1 MNLQTFFPPLWE
13 EFSSLI
19 TGRLSD
25 NYQCWVNRSPSF
37 PTLGHP
43 GGCHESIHLCHTPG
57 LQWQMSLWPFFF
69 GSCLG
74 SFLSVDLTRS
84 GPAVLISHCVDF
96 AGSALGAPED
106 GCLHHLFRS
115 AQGTCK
121 SIAHARGGLSLGGSK
136 HASDAMET
144 QWLFHRKIFILLQF
158 SFPSCTSSIWGYF
171 SFASWYWVCW
181 WWMLL
186 LFVSFLSCPQIS
198 VFHHCFGRIF
208 SMSRG
213 SRFLFWQIGRH
224 TMVWS
229 PLWLWRIQSIVSM
242 ASLKAISFSPFK
254 ILSYSNLIN

>member
-84 GPAVLISHCVDF
+84 GPAVLISHCVEF

-106 GCLHHLFRS
+106 GCLHHLFEVCP
-115 AQGTCK
+115 GY
-121 SIAHARGGLSLGGSK
+121 
-136 HASDAMET
+136 
-144 QWLFHRKIFILLQF
+144 LQINC
-158 SFPSCTSSIWGYF
+158 SCTRGPELRWLQARFWCYGNPVTFPQEDIHPSSI
-171 SFASWYWVCW
+171 
-181 WWMLL
+181 LI
-186 LFVSFLSCPQIS
+186 SFLHF
-198 VFHHCFGRIF
+198 FHPGLFFFG
-208 SMSRG
+208 
-213 SRFLFWQIGRH
+213 FL
-224 TMVWS
+224 
-229 PLWLWRIQSIVSM
+229 
-242 ASLKAISFSPFK
+242 
-254 ILSYSNLIN
+254 ILGLLVVNALAFC